1 MADLKEVKNEK
12 EVRASI
18 LDMAMGAIKER
29 TDYEMTRIIENIQDT
44 NTQAAKK
51 RSLIIQIDFLPDEQ
65 RTNMAVAATVK
76 SKTMPTAPVST
87 MLYMTADS
95 NGEMAYVEATMQAP
109 GQRDLFGGVQEPPKV
124 LKLAK

>member
-1 MADLKEVKNEK
+1 MADLKEVRNDK
-12 EVRASI
+12 ETRASI

-65 RTNMAVAATVK
+65 RTSLAFQTTVK
-76 SKTMPTAPVST
+76 SKTVPTAPSSS
-87 MLYMTADS
+87 MLYVTPDE
-95 NGEMAYVEATMQAP
+95 NGELTYVEATLQAP
-109 GQRDLFGGVQEPPKV
+109 GQRDLFGGVQEQPKI

>member
-76 SKTMPTAPVST
+76 SKTMPTAK
-87 MLYMTADS
+87 
-95 NGEMAYVEATMQAP
+95 Q
-109 GQRDLFGGVQEPPKV
+109 
-124 LKLAK
+124 